1 MFEDKTLADQAVM
14 AVEKAVHHEDMDGAK
29 AIELGEVQQIEK
41 TASNVAAHSVN
52 V

>member
-14 AVEKAVHHEDMDGAK
+14 AVEKAVHHEDMGAK
-29 AIELGEVQQIEK
+29 AIELGEVQQVEK
-41 TASNVAAHSVN
+41 TASNVATHSVK